1 MNFFTTLHD
10 SRVEEHGDDEGEEED
25 DGERLEVEDGRRQEA
40 AVVADDVLGQV
51 SVDELAADVGV
62 AQEGLHLVPEA
73 PDHRVAGLKRREE
86 NQGLGCH
93 YHTKIG

>member
-40 AVVADDVLGQV
+40 AGERLNVKAVL
-51 SVDELAADVGV
+51 S
-62 AQEGLHLVPEA
+62 
-73 PDHRVAGLKRREE
+73 
-86 NQGLGCH
+86 
-93 YHTKIG
+93 I